1 MSAITFHA
9 ARLLWLLLL
18 LPLALLF
25 FLARE
30 RQRGRIARRFVSERL
45 RGVANPLRWLRP
57 WLAALTFL
65 GCVIALAGPESG
77 FRIVPIEQRESNRVI
92 AIDVSLSMA
101 ARDVGTS
108 RLDAAKAIAK
118 RIISA
123 QPGRVG
129 LVIFESAAE
138 VVSPLTTD
146 GDAVEAVLDSIQ
158 AGEVSNPG
166 SDLSVA
172 LNAAMRLVGGDA
184 GQRGDIVVISDGED
198 QSTRL
203 DDTITKLSQR
213 GIPVSTILIG
223 TAGGS
228 TIPRPE
234 GGGDLVDDN
243 GQVVTTYARPEALQK
258 IAGAT
263 SGTFYANPF
272 AEHALDSLAATG
284 GTLKQRN
291 VRVPIERYQWPLAFA
306 CVALF
311 LGSLANRGAE

>member
-1 MSAITFHA
+1 MNSIAF
-9 ARLLWLLLL
+9 RLPQMLWMALAV
-18 LPLALLF
+18 PLAFIF

-30 RQRGRIARRFVSERL
+30 RRRVRIARRFVSDRL
-45 RGVANPLRWLRP
+45 RGVANPIRTLRP
-57 WLAALTFL
+57 WLTSLALL
-65 GCVIALAGPESG
+65 GCVIAMAGPEAG
-77 FRIVPIEQRESNRVI
+77 FRVVPIEQRESNRVI
-92 AIDVSLSMA
+92 AIDVSLSMD

-118 RIISA
+118 RIIDA

-138 VVSPLTTD
+138 VVSPLTSD
-146 GDAVEAVLDSIQ
+146 GDAVEALLDSIQ

-172 LNAAMRLVGGDA
+172 LTAALRLAGGDA
-184 GQRGDIVVISDGED
+184 TQRGDIVVISDGED

-203 DDTITKLSQR
+203 DDTIAKLAQR
-213 GIPVSTILIG
+213 GVPVSTILVG

-228 TIPRPE
+228 TIPRAGGE
-234 GGGDLVDDN
+234 GVLVDDN
-243 GQVVTTYARPEALQK
+243 GQVVTTYAHPEALQK

-263 SGTFYANPF
+263 GGKFYANPF
-272 AEHALDSLAATG
+272 GEHALDSLAATG
-284 GTLKQRN
+284 GTLKEKN
-291 VRVPIERYQWPLAFA
+291 VRMPIERYQWPLAFA